1 MADWITEQELCEWL
15 KIKRMTAYRWRKAG
29 MPYIGNRKSIRYN
42 KEEVE
47 RWLKEN
53 KQS

>member
-1 MADWITEQELCEWL
+1 MADWITEEELCEWL

-29 MPYIGNRKSIRYN
+29 MPHIGSRKSIRYN

-47 RWLKEN
+47 QWLKE
-53 KQS
+53 KAVK